1 MRLLTFFANQLSALI
16 NQIVFE
22 KQNSEAPL
30 VRKVREYIEQ
40 RKMESLSLA
49 AVAQASGASVFHADH
64 RRNSVRTLAQRN
76 GAPRPRNF
84 ATANLNK
91 IGLMI
96 GGLVRR
102 RA

>member
-49 AVAQASGASVFHADH
+49 AVA
-64 RRNSVRTLAQRN
+64 
-76 GAPRPRNF
+76 
-84 ATANLNK
+84 
-91 IGLMI
+91 
-96 GGLVRR
+96 
-102 RA
+102 